1 MSRRN
6 KLKKFSELL
15 ALPNVY
21 ENFDVET
28 PDLVVQEGTEVQMKG
43 QWHKKHFK
51 NGNPLILELACGRGE
66 YTVSLA
72 RSFPDRNFIGV
83 DIKGARIWKGA
94 RIAHEEKL
102 HNAAFLR
109 TRIEYLHNFFE
120 KEEVAEIWITFPDPF
135 SKRSKANRRL
145 TSPFFL
151 NIYRKVLKEE
161 GIVHLKTDEAQLHA
175 YTLAVIA
182 EEKQCALIENI
193 PDIYAGLRPPYEE
206 LAIQTYYERMHL
218 RDGRTIRYVQ
228 FKIGLAYRVLN
239 RTIFHIEPKIL
250 PKF

>member
-1 MSRRN
+1 MG
-6 KLKKFSELL
+6 E
-15 ALPNVY
+15 
-21 ENFDVET
+21 
-28 PDLVVQEGTEVQMKG
+28 
-43 QWHKKHFK
+43 
-51 NGNPLILELACGRGE
+51 GE
-66 YTVSLA
+66 YTVGLA
-72 RSFPDRNFIGV
+72 RRFPGRNFIGV

-94 RIAHEEKL
+94 RIAHEEGL
-102 HNAAFLR
+102 NNAAFLR
-109 TRIEYLHNFFE
+109 TRIEYLYNFFE
-120 KEEVAEIWITFPDPF
+120 KGEVAEIWITFPDPF

-182 EEKQCALIENI
+182 EEKQCTLIENI

-228 FKIGLAYRVLN
+228 FKI
-239 RTIFHIEPKIL
+239 E
-250 PKF
+250 